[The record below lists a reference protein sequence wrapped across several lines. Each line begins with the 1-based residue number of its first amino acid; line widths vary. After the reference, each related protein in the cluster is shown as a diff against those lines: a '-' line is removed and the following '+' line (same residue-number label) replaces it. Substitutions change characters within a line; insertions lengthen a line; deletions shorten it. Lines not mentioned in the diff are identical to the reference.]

1 MNAKTILLLLGV
13 AAMAAGDSFEFGGY
27 GAPRRYSSD
36 SSESFE
42 SYESDEAKYNFDWA
56 VRHGPSGNN
65 YGHQEARDND
75 NTQGSYH
82 VNLPDGRRQ
91 TVTYFVDGGSGYI
104 ADVKYSGEASFDS
117 GSYES
122 RSSSLDPLSLDR
134 IPMNSLATPLP
145 DPVTT
150 TKESK

>member
-13 AAMAAGDSFEFGGY
+13 AAMAAADSFEFRGY

-75 NTQGSYH
+75 NTKGSYH
-82 VNLPDGRRQ
+82 VYLPDGRRQ

-122 RSSSLDPLSLDR
+122 RSF
-134 IPMNSLATPLP
+134 
-145 DPVTT
+145 
-150 TKESK
+150 ESGSFEFGSDSHEFPRYSPPRPRYYN